1 MKTNPIKL
9 EKKLKLKFSDQKIF
23 IKSLT
28 HKSFDSINNNEKI
41 EFLGDRVLGLIIAK
55 KLLELYPDE
64 KEGVLDK
71 KFASLVN
78 KKKCLEIAKKIE
90 LEKYIL
96 VLNPKN
102 KKIEI
107 EDKIVA
113 DCLEALIGAIYL
125 DKGLNFTEK
134 FILNLWSEHITAS
147 VITQIDAKTKLQE
160 YSLKI
165 FKVLPIYKLISNT
178 GPRHKPLFKVAVK
191 LKNTKFFTAEGTS
204 KKDAE
209 QNAASLCLQ
218 DIFKKM
224 NWDDSAYLVSKNRY
238 SENSIIAEV
247 FTENHGK
254 ISGIIF
260 GGTSKK
266 IKNYLQIGNKIYVNY
281 NSKSVT
287 RIGYFKI
294 EILKALTPLYFDQNQ
309 KLSCITSAM
318 HLIKLL
324 TAEAQSNKEIF
335 KLIDKFFE
343 ILNSENWIQKYIFW
357 ELELLKLLGYDLEL
371 KTMAEK
377 EIVDSEVN
385 YYVKSST
392 EKKSIPNFLIDEN
405 DMDINLNN
413 LLKGLKLVSDYLEK
427 SILKPNNLNLPTSR
441 THFINLLK

>member
-1 MKTNPIKL
+1 
-9 EKKLKLKFSDQKIF
+9 
-23 IKSLT
+23 
-28 HKSFDSINNNEKI
+28 
-41 EFLGDRVLGLIIAK
+41 
-55 KLLELYPDE
+55 
-64 KEGVLDK
+64 
-71 KFASLVN
+71 
-78 KKKCLEIAKKIE
+78 
-90 LEKYIL
+90 
-96 VLNPKN
+96 
-102 KKIEI
+102 
-107 EDKIVA
+107 
-113 DCLEALIGAIYL
+113 
-125 DKGLNFTEK
+125 
-134 FILNLWSEHITAS
+134 
-147 VITQIDAKTKLQE
+147 
-160 YSLKI
+160 
-165 FKVLPIYKLISNT
+165 
-178 GPRHKPLFKVAVK
+178 
-191 LKNTKFFTAEGTS
+191 
-204 KKDAE
+204 
-209 QNAASLCLQ
+209 
-218 DIFKKM
+218 M

-294 EILKALTPLYFDQNQ
+294 EILKALTPLYFDENQ

-335 KLIDKFFE
+335 RLIDKFFE
-343 ILNSENWIQKYIFW
+343 ILTSDNWIQKYIFW

-371 KTMAEK
+371 KNIAER
-377 EIVDSEVN
+377 EILDNEVN
-385 YYVKSST
+385 YYVKSSS

-405 DMDINLNN
+405 NMDVNLKN

>member
-1 MKTNPIKL
+1 
-9 EKKLKLKFSDQKIF
+9 
-23 IKSLT
+23 
-28 HKSFDSINNNEKI
+28 
-41 EFLGDRVLGLIIAK
+41 
-55 KLLELYPDE
+55 
-64 KEGVLDK
+64 
-71 KFASLVN
+71 
-78 KKKCLEIAKKIE
+78 
-90 LEKYIL
+90 
-96 VLNPKN
+96 
-102 KKIEI
+102 
-107 EDKIVA
+107 
-113 DCLEALIGAIYL
+113 
-125 DKGLNFTEK
+125 
-134 FILNLWSEHITAS
+134 
-147 VITQIDAKTKLQE
+147 
-160 YSLKI
+160 
-165 FKVLPIYKLISNT
+165 
-178 GPRHKPLFKVAVK
+178 
-191 LKNTKFFTAEGTS
+191 
-204 KKDAE
+204 
-209 QNAASLCLQ
+209 
-218 DIFKKM
+218 M

-294 EILKALTPLYFDQNQ
+294 EILKALTPLYFDKNQ

-343 ILNSENWIQKYIFW
+343 ILTSDNWIQKYIFW

-371 KTMAEK
+371 KNMAEK

-405 DMDINLNN
+405 NLDVNLKN

-441 THFINLLK
+441 THFISLLK

>member
-1 MKTNPIKL
+1 
-9 EKKLKLKFSDQKIF
+9 
-23 IKSLT
+23 
-28 HKSFDSINNNEKI
+28 
-41 EFLGDRVLGLIIAK
+41 
-55 KLLELYPDE
+55 
-64 KEGVLDK
+64 
-71 KFASLVN
+71 
-78 KKKCLEIAKKIE
+78 
-90 LEKYIL
+90 
-96 VLNPKN
+96 
-102 KKIEI
+102 
-107 EDKIVA
+107 
-113 DCLEALIGAIYL
+113 
-125 DKGLNFTEK
+125 
-134 FILNLWSEHITAS
+134 
-147 VITQIDAKTKLQE
+147 
-160 YSLKI
+160 
-165 FKVLPIYKLISNT
+165 
-178 GPRHKPLFKVAVK
+178 
-191 LKNTKFFTAEGTS
+191 
-204 KKDAE
+204 
-209 QNAASLCLQ
+209 
-218 DIFKKM
+218 M

-294 EILKALTPLYFDQNQ
+294 EILKALTPLYFDENQ

-343 ILNSENWIQKYIFW
+343 ILTHDNWIQKYIFW

-405 DMDINLNN
+405 NIDVNLKN

-441 THFINLLK
+441 TDFINLLK

>member
-1 MKTNPIKL
+1 
-9 EKKLKLKFSDQKIF
+9 
-23 IKSLT
+23 
-28 HKSFDSINNNEKI
+28 
-41 EFLGDRVLGLIIAK
+41 
-55 KLLELYPDE
+55 
-64 KEGVLDK
+64 
-71 KFASLVN
+71 
-78 KKKCLEIAKKIE
+78 
-90 LEKYIL
+90 
-96 VLNPKN
+96 
-102 KKIEI
+102 
-107 EDKIVA
+107 
-113 DCLEALIGAIYL
+113 
-125 DKGLNFTEK
+125 
-134 FILNLWSEHITAS
+134 
-147 VITQIDAKTKLQE
+147 
-160 YSLKI
+160 
-165 FKVLPIYKLISNT
+165 
-178 GPRHKPLFKVAVK
+178 
-191 LKNTKFFTAEGTS
+191 
-204 KKDAE
+204 
-209 QNAASLCLQ
+209 
-218 DIFKKM
+218 M

-294 EILKALTPLYFDQNQ
+294 EILKALTPLYFDENQ

-343 ILNSENWIQKYIFW
+343 ILTYDNWIQKYIFW

-371 KTMAEK
+371 KNMVEK
-377 EIVDSEVN
+377 EIIDSEIN
-385 YYVKSST
+385 YFVKSST
-392 EKKSIPNFLIDEN
+392 EKKSIPNFLIDEG
-405 DMDINLNN
+405 NLDVNLKN

-441 THFINLLK
+441 VHFINLLK

>member
-1 MKTNPIKL
+1 
-9 EKKLKLKFSDQKIF
+9 
-23 IKSLT
+23 
-28 HKSFDSINNNEKI
+28 
-41 EFLGDRVLGLIIAK
+41 
-55 KLLELYPDE
+55 
-64 KEGVLDK
+64 
-71 KFASLVN
+71 
-78 KKKCLEIAKKIE
+78 
-90 LEKYIL
+90 
-96 VLNPKN
+96 
-102 KKIEI
+102 
-107 EDKIVA
+107 
-113 DCLEALIGAIYL
+113 
-125 DKGLNFTEK
+125 
-134 FILNLWSEHITAS
+134 
-147 VITQIDAKTKLQE
+147 
-160 YSLKI
+160 
-165 FKVLPIYKLISNT
+165 
-178 GPRHKPLFKVAVK
+178 
-191 LKNTKFFTAEGTS
+191 
-204 KKDAE
+204 
-209 QNAASLCLQ
+209 
-218 DIFKKM
+218 M

-294 EILKALTPLYFDQNQ
+294 EILKALTPLYFDENQ

-343 ILNSENWIQKYIFW
+343 ILTSENWIQKYIFW

-377 EIVDSEVN
+377 EIIDSEVN

-405 DMDINLNN
+405 NMDVNLKN

>member
-1 MKTNPIKL
+1 
-9 EKKLKLKFSDQKIF
+9 
-23 IKSLT
+23 
-28 HKSFDSINNNEKI
+28 
-41 EFLGDRVLGLIIAK
+41 
-55 KLLELYPDE
+55 
-64 KEGVLDK
+64 
-71 KFASLVN
+71 
-78 KKKCLEIAKKIE
+78 
-90 LEKYIL
+90 
-96 VLNPKN
+96 
-102 KKIEI
+102 
-107 EDKIVA
+107 
-113 DCLEALIGAIYL
+113 
-125 DKGLNFTEK
+125 
-134 FILNLWSEHITAS
+134 
-147 VITQIDAKTKLQE
+147 
-160 YSLKI
+160 
-165 FKVLPIYKLISNT
+165 
-178 GPRHKPLFKVAVK
+178 
-191 LKNTKFFTAEGTS
+191 
-204 KKDAE
+204 
-209 QNAASLCLQ
+209 
-218 DIFKKM
+218 M

-343 ILNSENWIQKYIFW
+343 ILTSDNWIQKYIFW

-405 DMDINLNN
+405 NLDVNLKN

>member
-1 MKTNPIKL
+1 
-9 EKKLKLKFSDQKIF
+9 
-23 IKSLT
+23 
-28 HKSFDSINNNEKI
+28 
-41 EFLGDRVLGLIIAK
+41 
-55 KLLELYPDE
+55 
-64 KEGVLDK
+64 
-71 KFASLVN
+71 
-78 KKKCLEIAKKIE
+78 
-90 LEKYIL
+90 
-96 VLNPKN
+96 
-102 KKIEI
+102 
-107 EDKIVA
+107 
-113 DCLEALIGAIYL
+113 
-125 DKGLNFTEK
+125 
-134 FILNLWSEHITAS
+134 
-147 VITQIDAKTKLQE
+147 
-160 YSLKI
+160 
-165 FKVLPIYKLISNT
+165 
-178 GPRHKPLFKVAVK
+178 
-191 LKNTKFFTAEGTS
+191 
-204 KKDAE
+204 
-209 QNAASLCLQ
+209 
-218 DIFKKM
+218 M

-343 ILNSENWIQKYIFW
+343 ILTSDNWIQKYIFW

-405 DMDINLNN
+405 NIDVNLKN